1 MEALKVKAGVDL
13 GRVRAALE
21 PVLSAHEVELV
32 DLAWE
37 TDRAGWVLRLT
48 IERLR
53 PASGLPDEAFGVT
66 LEDCVEVSRDS
77 SQVLD
82 VGDLIAQSYHL
93 EVSSPGLDRPLKR
106 ETDFS
111 RFSGRLAKVKLA
123 RPAPDGQ
130 RVLRGTLESAAS
142 GRVAIV
148 ADGKRVEFPFADVA
162 EANLVFELTPQ
173 PKKGS
178 GKKADKPKKAK
189 PR

>member
-21 PVLSAHEVELV
+21 PVLSAHDVELV
-32 DLAWE
+32 DLEWA
-37 TDRAGWVLRLT
+37 TDRIGWVLRIT
-48 IERLR
+48 IERPGGADHR
-53 PASGLPDEAFGVT
+53 QPDDAFGVT
-66 LEDCVEVSRDS
+66 LEDCVEVSRDA

-106 ETDFS
+106 EADFS

-130 RVLRGTLESAAS
+130 RVLRGTLEAAAS
-142 GRVAIV
+142 GRVAVV
-148 ADGKRVEFPFADVA
+148 ADGKRVEVPFADVA
-162 EANLVFELTPQ
+162 EASLVFELTPQ
-173 PKKGS
+173 PKKG
-178 GKKADKPKKAK
+178 GKPKKAK
-189 PR
+189 PQK